1 MFSVSRD
8 ADHPDSLWYTSLPK
22 VCRFPTFSIDTYY
35 NLSPKIEV
43 CCMVKFVGLIIVH
56 CMINGVILMCWF
68 TTGKIATLDLIL
80 CCSWDRRQPMP
91 IRFMDVVQ
99 PLKEI
104 LPRSPTP
111 LSIYRYFFFVTL
123 ENMKVACL
131 NDSDSRYFPA
141 PPRWVRDRAGG
152 VELLG
157 SSIIM
162 VTVVW

>member
-1 MFSVSRD
+1 M
-8 ADHPDSLWYTSLPK
+8 LYGE
-22 VCRFPTFSIDTYY
+22 VCRVDHCALHDKWCDI
-35 NLSPKIEV
+35 NV
-43 CCMVKFVGLIIVH
+43 LIYQ
-56 CMINGVILMCWF
+56 C

-80 CCSWDRRQPMP
+80 CCLWDRRQPISLMP